1 MKRTLSIAIIATVL
15 LGATAALYHPGNAA
29 IPLVQAA
36 EGPFKVRPPKRAY
49 PISPGDLDYV
59 MDQLAIPY
67 IKDKKIRDYYAKT
80 FWCWTPAMDY
90 LQHNPEPDPAL
101 LKKRAERLVA
111 RYKQD

>member
-1 MKRTLSIAIIATVL
+1 MKRTLSIAVITIALVATV
-15 LGATAALYHPGNAA
+15 ALYHPGNAA

-36 EGPFKVRPPKRAY
+36 EGPFKERPPKRAY
-49 PISPGDLDYV
+49 SILPGDFDYV

-90 LQHNPEPDPAL
+90 LQHNLEPDPAL
-101 LKKRAERLVA
+101 LKKRAERLAA
-111 RYKQD
+111 RYQKD